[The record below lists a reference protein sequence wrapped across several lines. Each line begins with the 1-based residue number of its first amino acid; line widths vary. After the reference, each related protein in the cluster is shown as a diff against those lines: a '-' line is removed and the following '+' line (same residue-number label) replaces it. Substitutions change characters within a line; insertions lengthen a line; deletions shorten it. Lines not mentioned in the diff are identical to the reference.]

1 MADLTVHQQR
11 LLAEI
16 RRPGAPTVWST
27 GPAERLYVSWRVRTA
42 RHEARRDLA
51 ALAELG
57 HLTAHGADTGR
68 RYRLTTQKDGQR

>member
-16 RRPGAPTVWST
+16 RRPGSPVVWST
-27 GPAERLYVSWRVRTA
+27 GPVEELYRTWHIHSA

-51 ALAELG
+51 ALADAG
-57 HLTAHGADTGR
+57 HLTRHGDDTGR
-68 RYRLTTQKDGQR
+68 RYRLAPKDNA

>member
-1 MADLTVHQQR
+1 MTALTHRQTR

-16 RRPGAPTVWST
+16 RRPGSPAVWST

-42 RHEARRDLA
+42 RRDLA

-57 HLTAHGADTGR
+57 HLTPYGADSGR
-68 RYRLTTQKDGQR
+68 RYKLARKDAS